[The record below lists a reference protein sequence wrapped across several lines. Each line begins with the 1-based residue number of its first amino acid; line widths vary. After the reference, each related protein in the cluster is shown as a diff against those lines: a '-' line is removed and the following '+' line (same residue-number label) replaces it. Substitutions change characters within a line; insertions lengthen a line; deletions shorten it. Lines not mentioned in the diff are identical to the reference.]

1 MTLNSVYTKIRTP
14 SLLEKLQSKW
24 GRGDV
29 TVATVATVATV
40 DLFQKPSVASVASTP
55 DEGNTQTKTL
65 IGFDPPHDDDPLLVV
80 LLELGEQI
88 CDHWNDSESARA
100 EMNSDILSFP
110 TYQRVAL
117 MATLEGSLRAD
128 KPRINLDGFTSATG
142 NAKF

>member
-1 MTLNSVYTKIRTP
+1 M

-24 GRGDV
+24 GGGNV
-29 TVATVATVATV
+29 TVATVATV
-40 DLFQKPSVASVASTP
+40 DLFQKPSVAKVASVANTP
-55 DEGNTQTKTL
+55 YEGNTQPKTL

-100 EMNSDILSFP
+100 EMKSDILSFP
-110 TYQRVAL
+110 THQRAAL

-128 KPRINLDGFTSATG
+128 KPRISLYGFTSAIS
-142 NAKF
+142 NDKF

>member
-1 MTLNSVYTKIRTP
+1 M

-24 GRGDV
+24 DGGDV
-29 TVATVATVATV
+29 TVATVATV
-40 DLFQKPSVASVASTP
+40 DLLQKLSVAKVAKVASVASTP
-55 DEGNTQTKTL
+55 DEGNTQPKPL
-65 IGFDPPHDDDPLLVV
+65 IGFDPPHDDDPLLVL

-100 EMNSDILSFP
+100 EMKSDILSFP
-110 TYQRVAL
+110 THQRVAL